1 MSRAVARPMARST
14 LRLGSRL
21 NLDDVVRLS
30 GLAFLSMG
38 SAPGKLHVRLAADA
52 ASVSGARR
60 FVVDGLSA
68 WGDTRFVDAAE
79 LVASELTT
87 NAALHAR
94 ADFIYVTLERRTTC
108 VRVSVEDD
116 GPLGADVVQARTQ
129 AGGDASGWT
138 ELDATGRG
146 MAIVGMVAGCWGV
159 DETARG
165 KQVWAELVDPDDALH
180 SFGEPLRTRP
190 TTGSLASDQLPPGW
204 VMVRLAQCPVALSLQ
219 QDRHLDELVREL
231 QLLSVDEG
239 SGQSVALAD
248 EIRGLL
254 VSPTH
259 ARLTGRRAA
268 ERAREQGKEVVD
280 VDMAMPREF
289 SELIVQLQEAVTR
302 ADQLC
307 KDGQLLTLASPPDVQ
322 ELRAWMTHEIVAQAT
337 CGAPPIPWAE
347 WQGKATSAS
356 IGRP

>member
-1 MSRAVARPMARST
+1 
-14 LRLGSRL
+14 
-21 NLDDVVRLS
+21 
-30 GLAFLSMG
+30 MG
-38 SAPGKLHVRLAADA
+38 GAPGRLHVRLAADA
-52 ASVSGARR
+52 ASVVGARR

-68 WGDTRFVDAAE
+68 WGESRFVEAAE

-87 NAALHAR
+87 NVALHAG
-94 ADFIYVTLERRTTC
+94 AEFMYVTLERGTPG

-116 GPLGADVVQARTQ
+116 GPLGIEVVQAPTH
-129 AGGDASGWT
+129 ANGDAPEWS

-146 MAIVGMVAGCWGV
+146 LDIVAMVARRWGV

-165 KQVWAELVDPDDALH
+165 KQVWAELVDPDDVAY
-180 SFGEPLRTRP
+180 SSQEPQP
-190 TTGSLASDQLPPGW
+190 TTPVSAASVPQDLPPEW
-204 VMVRLAQCPVALSLQ
+204 VMVRLAQCPVGLSLQ

-231 QLLSVDEG
+231 QLLSVDQG
-239 SGQSVALAD
+239 SVQSAALAE

-268 ERAREQGKEVVD
+268 ERAREEGMEVVD

-289 SELIVQLQEAVTR
+289 SGLVLQLQEAVTR

-307 KDGQLLTLASPPDVQ
+307 LQGRLLTLVSPPDVQ

-337 CGAPPIPWAE
+337 LGAAPTPWAD
-347 WQGKATSAS
+347 WQGEAD
-356 IGRP
+356 

>member
-1 MSRAVARPMARST
+1 
-14 LRLGSRL
+14 
-21 NLDDVVRLS
+21 
-30 GLAFLSMG
+30 MG
-38 SAPGKLHVRLAADA
+38 GAPDRLHVRLAADA
-52 ASVSGARR
+52 ASVVGARR

-68 WGDTRFVDAAE
+68 WGESRFVDAAQ

-87 NAALHAR
+87 NVALHAG
-94 ADFIYVTLERRTTC
+94 AEFMYVTLERRATG
-108 VRVSVEDD
+108 VWVSVEDD
-116 GPLGADVVQARTQ
+116 GPLGIAVVEAR
-129 AGGDASGWT
+129 AHVSGDAPEWS

-146 MAIVGMVAGCWGV
+146 LAIVGMLAGRWGV

-165 KQVWAELVDPDDALH
+165 KQVWAELVDPDDFAH
-180 SFGEPLRTRP
+180 APAYSSQEGQRAIPP
-190 TTGSLASDQLPPGW
+190 GAVPAADDLPPEW

-231 QLLSVDEG
+231 QLLSVDQG
-239 SGQSVALAD
+239 SVESAALAE

-268 ERAREQGKEVVD
+268 ERARDEGKEVVD

-289 SELIVQLQEAVTR
+289 SVLVVQLHEAVTR

-307 KDGQLLTLASPPDVQ
+307 RDGRLLTLASPPDVR

-337 CGAPPIPWAE
+337 RGAAPIPWAD
-347 WQGKATSAS
+347 WKGGA
-356 IGRP
+356 G